1 MTEDPEDPSQRVA
14 TEDEVRAALEGLTEG
29 ELLRLD
35 TFARMRIR
43 AIGPKRGAR
52 DHQDLLQEAFTAVL
66 EGRRAWKPEAVGLV
80 NLLAG
85 IIRSTSSHWA
95 ELFDPGAAVAESQL
109 RERENGPSP
118 LSMAPS
124 GAPDPE
130 RELRAKEDLAEL
142 QRHFK
147 DNNHVVLLIEGVREG
162 MGGPEIRDKLGM
174 SIQAYEAARKKLLRY
189 RAKQRGR

>member
-1 MTEDPEDPSQRVA
+1 VTEDPEDPGQRVA
-14 TEDEVRAALEGLTEG
+14 TEDEVRAALEGLTDG

-43 AIGPKRGAR
+43 AIGPKRGHR

-66 EGRRAWKPEAVGLV
+66 EGRRAWKPEAVSMA

-85 IIRSTSSHWA
+85 IVRSTSSHWA
-95 ELFDPGAAVAESQL
+95 ELFDPAVVAESQL
-109 RERENGPSP
+109 RERENGPSA

-130 RELRAKEDLAEL
+130 RELRAKEELNEL

-147 DNNHVVLLIEGVREG
+147 DDDHVVLLIEGAREG

-174 SIQAYEAARKKLLRY
+174 SLQAYEAARKKLLRY